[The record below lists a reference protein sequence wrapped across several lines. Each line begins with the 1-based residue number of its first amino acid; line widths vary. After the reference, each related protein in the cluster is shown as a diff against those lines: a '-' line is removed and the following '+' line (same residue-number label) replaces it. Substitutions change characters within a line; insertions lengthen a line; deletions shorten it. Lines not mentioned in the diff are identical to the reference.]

1 MICYVNGKKVDLLAK
16 EFVSKG
22 GEGSIYHKDDLAYKI
37 YEDLSKMIPE
47 AKIKELETLD
57 KPNIVRPLDI
67 IFDSTKAIVGFTM
80 DWLGDETNALCK
92 LFTNSFR
99 DANGITID
107 QTTELVENIK
117 DTIFF
122 IHNKNC
128 LMVDG
133 NEFNYLVGKDFI
145 TPYFIDVN
153 SYQTPNFNA
162 TAIMP
167 SIRDW
172 STQKFTTL
180 SDWFSFAIVSFQ
192 LFVGIH
198 PFKGN
203 HPKYSR
209 NDFEKRVIENVSVF
223 HKGVSLPPTVR
234 DFNLIPSSYKD
245 WYYKLFEKGERKEP
259 PTLPGKSQVIQI
271 IASVVQSSNNFEI
284 TMLKE
289 FKDELLFYGVIYGI
303 PVAKTIK
310 EIFISKTNYKT
321 SLGTEL
327 LFAMPGLIP
336 ILIKIENNKLKYHAL
351 KEGYKLKELDLECS
365 DKMIVNNVLYI
376 KNNEKL
382 IEIEFNEMNG
392 NIVPAIKTVWTIEPN
407 SSKLFSNIIVQS
419 VLGKTYVAIPLPK
432 LGQRSSFVIKA
443 IPELDK
449 YRIVDAKY
457 DNKVSMFIGYQNGD
471 YFKIVVIFDDDY
483 NKYKIRVIP
492 TDYIPLN
499 FITLDNGVVVSIN
512 DDSSIEIFTNRIDKD
527 DVKKIKD
534 PEINT
539 SMRLFKDGMTV
550 MFVSGNKVYKIR
562 MK

>member
-1 MICYVNGKKVDLLAK
+1 MICYVNGKKIDLLAK

-22 GEGSIYHKDDLAYKI
+22 GEGSIYHKDDLAFKI
-37 YEDLSKMIPE
+37 YDDLSKMIPE
-47 AKIKELETLD
+47 AKIKELEELD

-67 IFDSTKAIVGFTM
+67 IFDSSKAIVGFTM

-117 DTIFF
+117 NTIFF
-122 IHNKNC
+122 IHNKNF

-153 SYQTPNFNA
+153 SYQTPNFHA

-172 STQKFTTL
+172 SAKTFTTL

-209 NDFEKRVIENVSVF
+209 NDFEKRTIDNVSVF

-271 IASVVQSSNNFEI
+271 VASIVQSSNNFEI
-284 TMLKE
+284 TLLRE

-310 EIFISKTNYKT
+310 EIYVSKTNYRT
-321 SLGTEL
+321 TLDTEL

-336 ILIKIENNKLKYHAL
+336 ILVKIEDNKLKYHSL

-365 DKMIVNNVLYI
+365 DRMIVNNILYI
-376 KNNEKL
+376 KNSEKL
-382 IEIEFNEMNG
+382 IEIEFNEMSG
-392 NIVPAIKTVWTIEPN
+392 NIIPAIKTVWTIEPN
-407 SSKLFSNIIVQS
+407 SSKLFSNVVVQS
-419 VLGKTYVAIPLPK
+419 VLGKAYVAIPLPK
-432 LGQRSSFVIKA
+432 LGQRSSFIIKA

-457 DNKVSMFIGYQNGD
+457 DNKVVMFIGYQNGD
-471 YFKIVVIFDDDY
+471 YFKIIVIFDDDY
-483 NKYKIRVIP
+483 NKYKIRLIP

-527 DVKKIKD
+527 DIKKIKD

-550 MFVSGNKVYKIR
+550 MFVSGNKSYKIR